1 MSCPMPVVYL
11 AKELANTVSLDEF
24 NLHHGSDGHMD
35 NEASIMYFSSSGP
48 VLESQTHTWKCY

>member
-1 MSCPMPVVYL
+1 MPVVYL